1 MVELLGSMSCS
12 GERGKNSEND
22 YILNFRF
29 LTMHSFQI
37 FIQKIKFHLR
47 PEIFIN
53 LNISG

>member
-1 MVELLGSMSCS
+1 MELLGSMNYS

-22 YILNFRF
+22 SILTFRF

-53 LNISG
+53 LNVSG